1 MSSETKLSEF
11 KKVLQLK
18 GQEGPVKLYKVP
30 FSMLAT
36 FFNKTMKVH
45 DDTFVGPVFNRQES
59 GKFS

>member
-30 FSMLAT
+30 FSMLA
-36 FFNKTMKVH
+36 NKTMKVH
-45 DDTFVGPVFNRQES
+45 DDTFVGPVSNRQES
-59 GKFS
+59 GRFS